1 MLNQITHIVHTMMTS
16 LKDVRAVQEIHFIGN
31 MAVRFRLDNK
41 VFDVRG
47 HYPLFSVHEIEGS
60 CMSGSKAAYE
70 IERQLNGGPIAVQG
84 EEDFAHDSHE
94 EAVNDLLCAHVDSM
108 DEEHVRA
115 YNEECGGPDLDPIN
129 AQRVWL
135 KTHLIHRSAE
145 LSRMFE
151 EVLFMEGKER
161 YEQLR
166 KSIKAVYDNKSKVA

>member
-1 MLNQITHIVHTMMTS
+1 MLDQITHIIQAMMTN
-16 LKDVRAVQEIHFIGN
+16 LKDVRAVEEVRIIGS
-31 MAVRFRLDNK
+31 MAVRFRAK
-41 VFDVRG
+41 GKTFDVRG
-47 HYPLFSVHEIEGS
+47 HYPLFCVNEIEGS
-60 CMSGSKAAYE
+60 CMTGSKAAYE
-70 IERQLNGGPIAVQG
+70 IERQMNGGPIDSQD

-108 DEEHVRA
+108 SEEHVRA

-161 YEQLR
+161 YEELR
-166 KSIKAVYDNKSKVA
+166 KAIKAVYDNKPKVA

>member
-1 MLNQITHIVHTMMTS
+1 MLDQITHIIQVMMTS
-16 LKDVRAVQEIHFIGN
+16 LKDVRAVEEVRIIGN
-31 MAVRFRLDNK
+31 MAVRFRMNGK
-41 VFDVRG
+41 TFDVRG

-60 CMSGSKAAYE
+60 CMAGTKLAYE
-70 IERQLNGGPIAVQG
+70 IERQLNGGPIESQD
-84 EEDFAHDSHE
+84 EEDFALDSHE

-108 DEEHVRA
+108 DEERVRA

-129 AQRVWL
+129 GQRVWL

-145 LSRMFE
+145 MSRMFE

-166 KSIKAVYDNKSKVA
+166 KAIKAVYDPKPKVA

>member
-1 MLNQITHIVHTMMTS
+1 MLDQITHIVQVMMTS
-16 LKDVRAVQEIHFIGN
+16 LKDVREVEQINFIGN
-31 MAVRFRLDNK
+31 QAVRIRMK
-41 VFDVRG
+41 GKIFDVRG

-70 IERQLNGGPIAVQG
+70 IERQMNGGPIESQDS
-84 EEDFAHDSHE
+84 EDFAHDSHE

-166 KSIKAVYDNKSKVA
+166 KSIKAVYDNKPKVA